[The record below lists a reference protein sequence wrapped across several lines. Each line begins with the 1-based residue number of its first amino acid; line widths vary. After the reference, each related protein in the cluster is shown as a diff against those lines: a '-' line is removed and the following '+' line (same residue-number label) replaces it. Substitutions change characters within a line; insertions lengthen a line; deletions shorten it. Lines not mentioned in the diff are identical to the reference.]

1 MNNPFRRRQ
10 RIISITIDEEAVRFA
25 ELRSADPL
33 TVERAGELP
42 VPEGVV
48 DEGKV
53 MDAAA
58 LEAVV
63 EGAVAEWGLRRKRVR
78 FLAPDQ
84 YVMIRK
90 VDTPADVPEDEL
102 KGYFFIEIGSS
113 LYLPFDDPLFDVVP
127 YDSGREEKES
137 IIIASK
143 EEIIRQYEH
152 VLVEAK
158 LKPVECDIAPLALY
172 RLAYV
177 LHDLDSHDNVLIAD
191 FRGSELTVSIF
202 NRHHPLFMRPIEFHD
217 GEEEVTGIAF
227 REIGKLINFYTYN
240 MMDGLETVDCL
251 FIAGEYDGAEELA
264 GLFRDQ
270 MGIDASPLMKET
282 IPAADGHEL
291 PARYDRVIGLA
302 LKEV

>member
-1 MNNPFRRRQ
+1 MNPFRRRQ
-10 RIISITIDEEAVRFA
+10 RIISITVEEDAIRFA

-33 TVERAGELP
+33 VVERAGELP
-42 VPEGVV
+42 VPEGLV

-53 MDAAA
+53 VDRAA
-58 LEAVV
+58 LETVV

-90 VDTPADVPEDEL
+90 VETPADVPEDEL

-143 EEIIRQYEH
+143 EEIIRQYEG
-152 VLVEAK
+152 VLDEAK
-158 LKPVECDIAPLALY
+158 VKPVECDIAPLALY
-172 RLAYV
+172 RLAY
-177 LHDLDSHDNVLIAD
+177 LQHDLDSHDNVLIAD

-202 NRHHPLFMRPIEFHD
+202 HRHHPLFMRPIDFND
-217 GEEEVTGIAF
+217 GDEGLTDVAY

-240 MMDGLETVDCL
+240 MMDGRESVDCVL
-251 FIAGEYDGAEELA
+251 IAGEYGGAGELA
-264 GLFRDQ
+264 AMFRDQ
-270 MGIDASPLMKET
+270 MGIDAGPLMKKAVET
-282 IPAADGHEL
+282 ADGRAL
-291 PARYDRVIGLA
+291 PTRYDRVIGLA

>member
-10 RIISITIDEEAVRFA
+10 RVISMTLEPDAIRFA

-33 TVERAGELP
+33 LVERAAELP
-42 VPEGVV
+42 VPEGLV

-53 MDAAA
+53 TDPMA
-58 LEAVV
+58 LAAVV

-90 VDTPADVPEDEL
+90 VETPADVPEDEL

-127 YDSGREEKES
+127 YDSEREEKES

-143 EEIIRQYEH
+143 EEIIRQYEG
-152 VLVEAK
+152 LLDTAK

-177 LHDLDSHDNVLIAD
+177 LHDLDTHRNVLIAD
-191 FRGSELTVSIF
+191 FRDSELTVSIF
-202 NRHHPLFMRPIEFHD
+202 HRHQPLFMRPIEFD
-217 GEEEVTGIAF
+217 EGTERVTDAAF

-240 MMDGLETVDCL
+240 MMDGQETVDCL
-251 FIAGEYDGAEELA
+251 FIAGEYEGSDELA
-264 GLFRDQ
+264 AMFLDQ
-270 MGIDASPLMKET
+270 MGVEAGPLMKRPVET
-282 IPAADGHEL
+282 ADGREL
-291 PARYDRVIGLA
+291 PARFDRVIGLA